1 MGNQSRIRGL
11 RAVLVVGAFLLG
23 IPVTGGWAAQA
34 KERRDLLYGVYFLGS
49 RIGATTVKQAPTQF
63 KGRDATR
70 IDSTTDIKMIAL
82 GEVSQSINLTHII
95 DAKGAPLFLT
105 MKMVS
110 AGHTTGI
117 AATFFPD
124 RVECTIDSQGTKS
137 KKVVPVPKG
146 VTLVADPQE
155 LGENGKSSKLKPGAK
170 FRVHFF

>member
-23 IPVTGGWAAQA
+23 IPVTGGWAAQS

-49 RIGATTVKQAPTQF
+49 RIGATTVKQTPTQF

-105 MKMVS
+105 MKILRRAHDGDRRHLLPGSGGMHHRF
-110 AGHTTGI
+110 AGHQ
-117 AATFFPD
+117 
-124 RVECTIDSQGTKS
+124 VEEGRARPQGRH
-137 KKVVPVPKG
+137 
-146 VTLVADPQE
+146 ARRR
-155 LGENGKSSKLKPGAK
+155 SSGA
-170 FRVHFF
+170 R